1 MKTLGILF
9 ALLLFATESL
19 PQPIVE
25 ARPTAYSHLLDPSL
39 YPDYTRHPSRTPA
52 WATSLAAGDVA
63 VLELES
69 TDGLPVLIHLSAFSK
84 AARRGA
90 PVRALDL

>member
-25 ARPTAYSHLLDPSL
+25 ARPTVYSHLLDPSL
-39 YPDYTRHPSRTPA
+39 YPDYTRRPSRAPT
-52 WATSLAAGDVA
+52 WATL
-63 VLELES
+63 
-69 TDGLPVLIHLSAFSK
+69 TDKLNLVFARPHVLSATRVSEL
-84 AARRGA
+84 
-90 PVRALDL
+90 VTLN